1 MVSDASRGVIDNLPR
16 RARNFVILSKLS
28 DYGGNLSAQLTR
40 DRPSSTLAT
49 MATARRSA
57 ATKLQP
63 PEGGKPPGRP
73 SAPCPPPGGDKSN
86 SLTRSVYL
94 QLRADLLSG
103 VYRPNEKL
111 RAEDLRKRFN
121 IGSSPIR
128 EALNRLLAEGFV
140 SLEEQK
146 GFSVAPVSGEEL
158 QELVRA
164 RILIDGAAIR
174 ESIRTYDTGWEEG
187 LVLALHRL
195 TRVAR
200 RTADTAADDPEW
212 ERLHRAFHCAL
223 GAGCGSRQLSRV
235 SEQLFDAAER
245 YRLLAASELS
255 PRNELEEHRAI
266 TQACLERRPDEAVR
280 LLEEHYSH
288 TCRSILSAFPAG

>member
-1 MVSDASRGVIDNLPR
+1 
-16 RARNFVILSKLS
+16 LS
-28 DYGGNLSAQLTR
+28 
-40 DRPSSTLAT
+40 
-49 MATARRSA
+49 
-57 ATKLQP
+57 
-63 PEGGKPPGRP
+63 
-73 SAPCPPPGGDKSN
+73 GDKSN

-94 QLRADLLSG
+94 QLRADLLAG
-103 VYRPNEKL
+103 RYRPGEKL
-111 RAEDLRKRFN
+111 RAEVLRKRFN
-121 IGSSPIR
+121 MGSSPIR

-174 ESIRTYDTGWEEG
+174 ESIRTYDTAWEED

-200 RTADTAADDPEW
+200 RTSDGAPADEPEW

-223 GAGCGSRQLSRV
+223 VAGCGSRQLSRV

-245 YRLLAASELS
+245 YRLLAAGELS

-288 TCRSILSAFPAG
+288 TCRSILGAFSAG

>member
-1 MVSDASRGVIDNLPR
+1 
-16 RARNFVILSKLS
+16 
-28 DYGGNLSAQLTR
+28 
-40 DRPSSTLAT
+40 

-57 ATKLQP
+57 ASP
-63 PEGGKPPGRP
+63 SKPPVAKAAKSPRMRAEAREAVPAAP
-73 SAPCPPPGGDKSN
+73 SGDKSN

-94 QLRADLLSG
+94 QLRADLLNG
-103 VYRPNEKL
+103 HYRPGEKL
-111 RAEDLRKRFN
+111 RAEVLRRRFN

-140 SLEEQK
+140 ALEEQK

-158 QELVRA
+158 LELVRA
-164 RILIDGAAIR
+164 RALIDGAAVT
-174 ESIRTYDTGWEEG
+174 ESIKHYDTAWEEG

-200 RTADTAADDPEW
+200 RTPEAGADDPEW
-212 ERLHRAFHCAL
+212 EKLHRAFHCAL
-223 GAGCGSRQLSRV
+223 VAGCGSRWLRRV

-245 YRLLAASELS
+245 YRLLAAGDLS

-266 TQACLERRPDEAVR
+266 TQACLERRPDDAVR
-280 LLEEHYSH
+280 LLEEHYSS
-288 TCRSILSAFPAG
+288 TSRSIMASFAEGDRR